1 MICRHDN
8 GDPSCTSGKAD
19 LPTGGRYYPTR
30 TEYITEACNKQHYP
44 TVETPDSKNY
54 DIEAVEK
61 IGPHLVLKVSYPNCK
76 KCAYEGNKIMVFLNT
91 TELDV
96 LRWKEIDPH
105 FRPQKVEMDPMNRME
120 RIVKD
125 PKKAPS
131 PAARFPASDEGWK
144 DAIEY
149 TRTKSLIGKPG
160 IRG

>member
-1 MICRHDN
+1 MICRHSN
-8 GDPSCTSGKAD
+8 GDPGCTSGKAD
-19 LPTGGRYYPTR
+19 LEPSGQWKGYQERVIERYVDS
-30 TEYITEACNKQHYP
+30 EK
-44 TVETPDSKNY
+44 PDSKNY

-61 IGPHLVLKVSYPNCK
+61 IGSHLVLKVSYPNCK
-76 KCAYEGNKIMVFLNT
+76 KCAYEGNKVMVFLNT

-105 FRPQKVEMDPMNRME
+105 FRPQKEEGTQYVKGAL
-120 RIVKD
+120 KD

-149 TRTKSLIGKPG
+149 TRTKSLIGTGK
-160 IRG
+160 

>member
-1 MICRHDN
+1 MICRHSK
-8 GDPSCTSGKAD
+8 GDPNCGSSG
-19 LPTGGRYYPTR
+19 GSSRV
-30 TEYITEACNKQHYP
+30 EYVYRDVPCNKPHKEAGDM
-44 TVETPDSKNY
+44 VLTPDSKNY

-76 KCAYEGNKIMVFLNT
+76 KCAYEGNKVMVFLNT

-105 FRPQKVEMDPMNRME
+105 FRPQKEE
-120 RIVKD
+120 GTQYAKGALKD

-160 IRG
+160 IRSGS

>member
-1 MICRHDN
+1 MICRHSN
-8 GDPSCTSGKAD
+8 GDPSCNSGKAE
-19 LPTGGRYYPTR
+19 LEPTDGRWLGYR
-30 TEYITEACNKQHYP
+30 ERVITQY
-44 TVETPDSKNY
+44 VESQKPDSKNY
-54 DIEAVEK
+54 DIQQMERV
-61 IGPHLVLKVSYPNCK
+61 GPHLVLKVLYPNCS
-76 KCAYEGNKIMVFLNT
+76 KCAYEGNKVMVFLNT

-120 RIVKD
+120 RVVKD

-149 TRTKSLIGKPG
+149 AKTKPPTGG
-160 IRG
+160 

>member
-1 MICRHDN
+1 MICRHSN
-8 GDPSCTSGKAD
+8 GDPGCTSGKAD
-19 LPTGGRYYPTR
+19 LEPSGQWRGYQERVIERYVDS
-30 TEYITEACNKQHYP
+30 EK
-44 TVETPDSKNY
+44 PDSKNY

-61 IGPHLVLKVSYPNCK
+61 IGSHLVLKVSYPNCK
-76 KCAYEGNKIMVFLNT
+76 KCAYEGNKVMVFLNT

-120 RIVKD
+120 RVVKD

-149 TRTKSLIGKPG
+149 TRTKSSIGKPG
-160 IRG
+160 IKG

>member
-1 MICRHDN
+1 MICRHSN
-8 GDPSCTSGKAD
+8 GDPGCTSGKAD
-19 LPTGGRYYPTR
+19 LEPSGQWKGYQERVIERYIDS
-30 TEYITEACNKQHYP
+30 EK
-44 TVETPDSKNY
+44 PDSKNY

-76 KCAYEGNKIMVFLNT
+76 KCAYEGNKVMVFLNT

-105 FRPQKVEMDPMNRME
+105 FRPQKEE
-120 RIVKD
+120 GTQYAKGALKD